1 MVFAVALTVNSS
13 ISELIGTF
21 CWSGVAVGLVHVDE
35 SEMRDVHKR
44 NGKCV

>member
-1 MVFAVALTVNSS
+1 MVFAVALKVNSS

-21 CWSGVAVGLVHVDE
+21 CWSGMAVGVVHVDE
-35 SEMRDVHKR
+35 SEMRDVRRR